1 MTRELCRRVQRRV
14 LVRVE
19 QVALLGLVVPP
30 HHLTS
35 LDEQREHSGVPA
47 RAAGRVQRREPL
59 HLLVEHR
66 VRAVLHEGAHCRHV
80 TKRACPVK
88 GRLAVRVEHVHLR
101 AHREKEGDAH
111 LVAELRRQVKQ
122 RRSALCD
129 AVDVDDRLLQQNLEN
144 FEVAVLKGPL
154 KSRAVG
160 GVAQVKRRAR
170 VQEQLDN
177 AFLARL
183 GADDERRLPLPVLL

>member
-1 MTRELCRRVQRRV
+1 M
-14 LVRVE
+14 
-19 QVALLGLVVPP
+19 
-30 HHLTS
+30 
-35 LDEQREHSGVPA
+35 
-47 RAAGRVQRREPL
+47 
-59 HLLVEHR
+59 
-66 VRAVLHEGAHCRHV
+66 
-80 TKRACPVK
+80 K

-170 VQEQLDN
+170 VQEQLNN